1 MAARAAIGHAVGMPA
16 PDPASLDLPTAT
28 LYRAFAERDR
38 SFEGQF
44 VAAIRTTGIFCR
56 PGCPARTPNPE
67 NVAFFATPRAALAA
81 GYRPCK
87 RCTPLAPAGAPP
99 TWLAPLLAAVE
110 ADPTRRWRDR
120 DVTALGLDPKRVR
133 RWFRAHHDMTFH
145 AYQRA
150 RRLGAALGTLQSG
163 APVSDV
169 ALESGFESES
179 GFREAFAKLAGEP
192 PTKARRTVVE
202 LARLT
207 TPLGPMLAG
216 VRRGIPDEE
225 RPTGEQRVPRDLRQ
239 AAPAP
244 RSSTANKNHAERPL
258 ALTTPPSE
266 DALVLLEFTD
276 RRGLETQL
284 ETLARRTGAAL
295 VPRSSASPVWR
306 ALEEQLG
313 AYFAG
318 TLRSFAL
325 PLDAPGTPFQT
336 AVWAALLALPY
347 GTTTSYGALAEAAG
361 RPGASRAV
369 GTANG
374 ANRIAIV
381 IPCHRVVL
389 ASGGLSGYAGG
400 VARKR
405 ALLHT
410 ESGTLR
416 TE

>member
-1 MAARAAIGHAVGMPA
+1 MPA
-16 PDPASLDLPTAT
+16 PEPAPRRRASTRSTSTGAGAASSLPTSLAVAPE
-28 LYRAFAERDR
+28 LSPDIQYRAFAERDR

-44 VAAIRTTGIFCR
+44 IAAIRTTGIFCR
-56 PGCPARTPNPE
+56 PGCPARTPRPE
-67 NVAFFATPRAALAA
+67 NVMFFATPRAALAA

-87 RCTPLAPAGAPP
+87 RCTPMAPSGAPP
-99 TWLAPLLAAVE
+99 GWLEPLLAAVE
-110 ADPTRRWRDR
+110 ADPARRWRDR
-120 DVTALGLDPKRVR
+120 DVAATGLDPKRVR

-150 RRLGAALGTLQSG
+150 RRLGSALGTLNAG

-179 GFREAFAKLAGEP
+179 GFREAFAKLAGSA
-192 PTKARRTVVE
+192 PTKHRRAVVE

-216 VRRGIPDEE
+216 IRRG
-225 RPTGEQRVPRDLRQ
+225 
-239 AAPAP
+239 AAHEPAP
-244 RSSTANKNHAERPL
+244 TAHELPA
-258 ALTTPPSE
+258 ALTTPVHQ

-276 RRGLETQL
+276 RRALETQL
-284 ETLARRTGAAL
+284 AVLARRTGATL
-295 VPRSSASPVWR
+295 VPRSGTRPLWR
-306 ALEEQLG
+306 TLEEQLG

-318 TLRSFAL
+318 DLQAFDL
-325 PLDAPGTPFQT
+325 PLEAPGTPFQ
-336 AVWAALLALPY
+336 AAIWAALCALPF

-405 ALLHT
+405 ALL
-410 ESGTLR
+410 ELERAVAGAD
-416 TE
+416 